1 MKRALTALVLGC
13 VGSGVAAFAA
23 GGQEPPARVTLTRLD
38 CGATKEPRDV
48 AIFSDT
54 SAYEG
59 VKKSLVASCYLIR
72 HGDDLMLW
80 DTGYP
85 AATKTD
91 PKSPIAMRSTVVEQ
105 LRALGVAPAQV
116 ARLGISHHHGDHIGQ
131 TRDFPG
137 ATLLIGQ
144 GDWAALT
151 ATPAA
156 TGFGAP
162 DPVPVAHWISGGGK
176 VEQVRGD
183 LDVFGDGSVVMLDT
197 PGHTPGHHSL
207 LVKLKGRGPVLLTGD
222 LAHFQ
227 ENYDTGGLPSFNT
240 NRADTI
246 ASLDRFKTMARNLK
260 ATVIIQH
267 DPRDVA
273 KLPPFPA
280 AAD

>member
-1 MKRALTALVLGC
+1 MKRALLALVCGC
-13 VGSGVAAFAA
+13 LGSGVAAFAA
-23 GGQEPPARVTLTRLD
+23 GGQEPPVRVTLARLD
-38 CGATKEPRDV
+38 CGATKQPRDM

-54 SAYEG
+54 RAYEG
-59 VKKSLVASCYLIR
+59 VTKPLVASCYLIR
-72 HGDDLMLW
+72 HGDELMLW

-91 PKSPIAMRSTVVEQ
+91 PDSPMLMKATVVEQ
-105 LRALGVAPAQV
+105 LRALNVAPAQV
-116 ARLGISHHHGDHIGQ
+116 MRVGVSHHHGDHTGQ
-131 TRDFPG
+131 ARDFPG

-156 TGFGAP
+156 AGFGAP
-162 DPVPVAHWISGGGK
+162 DPKPVAHWISGGGK

-207 LVKLKGRGPVLLTGD
+207 LVRLKGRGPVLLTGD

-227 ENYDTGGLPSFNT
+227 ENYETDGVPSFNT
-240 NRADTI
+240 NRADTL

-273 KLPPFPA
+273 KLPAFPRA
-280 AAD
+280 AE